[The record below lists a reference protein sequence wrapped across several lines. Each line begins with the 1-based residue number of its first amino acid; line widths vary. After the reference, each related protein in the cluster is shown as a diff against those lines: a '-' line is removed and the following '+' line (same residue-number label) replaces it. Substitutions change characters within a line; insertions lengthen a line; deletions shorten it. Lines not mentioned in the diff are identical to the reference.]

1 MLLCDVAKVTLFAC
15 VQNALARTDKLLLD
29 CIKAN
34 PSVTSIEDLMEE
46 AVVQSLEPSE
56 AHVLLYG
63 NNASSRSGC
72 PLLKKCCRTANVVG
86 INSTVEATSRM
97 GDDEISQGET
107 SQETAQSSIFDL
119 LGDY

>member
-1 MLLCDVAKVTLFAC
+1 VAKVTLFAC
-15 VQNALARTDKLLLD
+15 VQNALARTYKLLLD

-34 PSVTSIEDLMEE
+34 QSVTSIEDLMEE
-46 AVVQSLEPSE
+46 AVVQSLEQSE
-56 AHVLLYG
+56 AHILLYG
-63 NNASSRSGC
+63 NKASSWPGH
-72 PLLKKCCRTANVVG
+72 PLLKKCCRTANVVA

-107 SQETAQSSIFDL
+107 SQETAQSSIFNL